1 MSYCANCGS
10 QIAEGGVCTRC
21 EPTSQTHGLRLAPD
35 EVLVKEYQATR
46 LLSPKADGFLLVT
59 NRRVIFVG
67 EGAAWR
73 GSSVIIR
80 EVHLPDVSG
89 VSSYYG
95 AGIHFG
101 YLIAGILSALV
112 ILSFIGF
119 MMKVPVLL
127 VLLAVPV
134 FLIWKAL
141 NTKGKTIAMAI
152 YCRSQSES
160 PIAFAAQKSRFAMLR
175 SDAARAVIA
184 EPGPDA
190 ELVIRE
196 IGALILDLQ
205 TRGTLAVELWTNA
218 ESAARPA

>member
-1 MSYCANCGS
+1 MPYCANCGS
-10 QIAEGGVCTRC
+10 QIAEGGVCTKC
-21 EPTSQTHGLRLAPD
+21 EPSSRTHGLRLAPE

-46 LLSPKADGFLLVT
+46 LLSPRAAGFLLVT
-59 NRRVIFVG
+59 NQRVIFVG

-73 GSSVIIR
+73 GSSIIVR

-101 YLIAGILSALV
+101 LLVAGIVSTLIVLGLMTREPLLAL
-112 ILSFIGF
+112 
-119 MMKVPVLL
+119 LL
-127 VLLAVPV
+127 VVPALLFWWAV
-134 FLIWKAL
+134 KA
-141 NTKGKTIAMAI
+141 KGKTIVMSI
-152 YCRSQSES
+152 YTRAQSES

-175 SDAARAVIA
+175 FDAVRAVIA

-205 TRGTLAVELWTNA
+205 TRGNLAVESWTNSDA
-218 ESAARPA
+218 VARPV